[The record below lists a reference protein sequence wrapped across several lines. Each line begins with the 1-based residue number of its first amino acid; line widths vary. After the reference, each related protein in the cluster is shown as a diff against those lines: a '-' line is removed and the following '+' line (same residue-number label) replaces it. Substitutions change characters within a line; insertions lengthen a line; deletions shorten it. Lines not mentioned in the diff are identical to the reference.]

1 MMHIDPSFAAILE
14 QLALQARIGWAVALL
29 SLGLLTLLIIRLS
42 VHFRIHREEKLQRQ
56 LGKLHSS
63 QEATASMEY
72 LLVLIPFLII
82 VMTVWQVA
90 FMLNARMHVGYS
102 AYAAARSASVL
113 IPMKTDDE
121 DVGELKALG
130 SNDSA
135 KWKRIRRASIPGTI
149 AISPGSAADAAGVA
163 AANAVT
169 RAITGGGGFNPPA
182 APDAAMIA
190 RLTVMSMHMCNT
202 PPFCGPAALNSG
214 TRRTRAV
221 VKDYYAQNMTTVFI
235 NNQDHSKTQKFA
247 GTLDANGDENGQE
260 QDAITIRVEYIFY
273 MNVPWVGRMLQAVFQ
288 DSANPVAN
296 QAAAL
301 INYPSITLF
310 QETAINTWFRKRATE
325 PCT

>member
-29 SLGLLTLLIIRLS
+29 SLGLLTLLIVRLS
-42 VHFRIHREEKLQRQ
+42 VHLRIHRGEKLHRQ

-72 LLVLIPFLII
+72 LLVLVPFLII

-149 AISPGSAADAAGVA
+149 AISPGNGVDAAGVA
-163 AANAVT
+163 LANAVSG
-169 RAITGGGGFNPPA
+169 AITGGGGFNPPD
-182 APDAAMIA
+182 APDAAMVA
-190 RLTVMSMHMCNT
+190 RLTLMSMHMCDT
-202 PPFCGPAALNSG
+202 PPFCAPQALTEG
-214 TRRTRAV
+214 TRWSRAI

-235 NNQDHSKTQKFA
+235 NNQDHTKAQKFA
-247 GTLDANGDENGQE
+247 GILDANGDENGQE
-260 QDAITIRVEYIFY
+260 QDAINIRVEYIFY
-273 MNVPWVGRMLQAVFQ
+273 LNVPWVGRMLQAVFR
-288 DSANPVAN
+288 DSANPVGN
-296 QAAAL
+296 QAVAM
-301 INYPSITLF
+301 IGYPSIMLF
-310 QETAINTWFRKRATE
+310 QETGINTWFRKRATD
-325 PCT
+325 PCP